1 MTTATPDRIDLPA
14 DVAQLL
20 ADASRLMG
28 EALDRPHAARVALV
42 EEDEGRDI
50 ARIEVPPDTLRLL
63 SRVVAMMANEQAFML
78 YPAHT
83 ELTTKQA
90 AEMLGVS
97 RPYLIARLEAGELE
111 YRKVGRHRRI
121 RLEDVLVYKETMRQS
136 RRAALDALVEQSE
149 ALGGYDQ

>member
-1 MTTATPDRIDLPA
+1 MTTITPDRINLTDDQA
-14 DVAQLL
+14 ALL

-42 EEDEGRDI
+42 EEGDGRDL
-50 ARIEVPPDTLRLL
+50 ARIEVPPATLRVL
-63 SRVVAMMANEQAFML
+63 SRLLAMMASEQTFLL

-90 AEMLGVS
+90 ADLLGVS

-121 RLEDVLVYKETMRQS
+121 RMDDVLAYKDTMRQT
-136 RRAALDALVEQSE
+136 RKAALNELVEQSE
-149 ALGGYDQ
+149 ALGGYDL